1 MSHYSKM
8 NYYSFLLT
16 LDWFSLP
23 SFLMFN
29 IEIVVQYITLF
40 NVMVLANGRKGEALK
55 LH

>member
-23 SFLMFN
+23 PLFN
-29 IEIVVQYITLF
+29 VSIEIVVQYITLF
-40 NVMVLANGRKGEALK
+40 NVMVLANGKKGEALK